1 MYILH
6 FVSNSCLRLSPIT
19 FKYKKMI
26 KREIVVPEG
35 VKYLSDW
42 LGLWS
47 ILPQNEHIILDKQ
60 ICGCGATEMF
70 INSGKKVIL
79 AAPRKQLLFNKYM
92 QHLRDNFHL
101 FRYRGDKKRYFEG
114 VTTPEEMIEIKSNL
128 ADYIYKGGHIILT
141 PYDSLGYVL
150 EQLRYCGQNLE
161 EWIVIVDE
169 FQVIFNDCQFKPVT
183 EYELYRTLQEFQSV
197 VYLSA
202 TPYLEKYLD
211 MSEQFRNITICKLI
225 WPDNMVKLPNV
236 EVIHTSKSSTSLC
249 ESIIDDYRSGNGRT
263 IILENGETFTSQE
276 AVFYINSVKEIV
288 RIIKKMQIRPDEVT
302 IICSATSDNN
312 NKLKH
317 LSNETGF
324 KYTISE
330 VPARGDVHKMFTF
343 CTSTV
348 YVGADFYSES
358 AYSYIFA
365 NPKVKSMAID
375 VSVDLQQ
382 IVGRQRLDLN
392 PFCNSATLYFS
403 TTIPHKTAEEFE
415 AEIAEKNNRTAQQ
428 IENFNAVPNKEM
440 QINLL
445 RNEIEKDGHAE
456 HFCCISKDSNN
467 RDVVVRNEMVE
478 ISQRR
483 SWELLNSIYNSDFS
497 MYKTLS
503 RTVNITKACDSADSD
518 IQKLFS
524 EWSSDNNF
532 SRKMNMYCMMYEN
545 IPEMLSQCSFIERKY
560 HEYYKALGREG
571 LFALQWREDYIK
583 QVLEPTPFDILP
595 KDKIAAELIQTLRP
609 HKEYAKAHI
618 KELLVDIYQKL
629 GIKGSPSASDIEQ
642 YMTVKDSSMRK
653 EGKKIATFKIQSSY
667 RTKVSLFS
675 KMTDV
680 KNPQEYDIDTV
691 LDIIRTSKYFHLKD
705 KIDSA
710 RNAVDKEHYDKAKAQ
725 LPVITW
731 NGTFGEKCS
740 SKLENY
746 SSFVALDFDHIPLEV
761 HSKFVEW
768 IKSFPCVYAYF
779 GTPSGLGYKV
789 IVLHDNYEPLYHYDL
804 YAQLLELF
812 NSPWSDT
819 STSDIARGHYLSYD
833 PSLEVNPNPVPFHFV
848 PSSSLPICTDFR
860 TETIIRDSEGNDVI
874 VQDDDYISNFMY
886 QLQNCIISDDEILRI
901 LQNIWTGEAIAR
913 GRNNAAMSYA
923 GVLCKAGI
931 EQNKAKAF
939 IEHLIPDFEISE
951 IVEYAYSHNIFG
963 CERRRFKRQS
973 R

>member
-1 MYILH
+1 M
-6 FVSNSCLRLSPIT
+6 R
-19 FKYKKMI
+19 KK
-26 KREIVVPEG
+26 EIVVPEG
-35 VKYLSDW
+35 IKYLSDW
-42 LGLWS
+42 TGLWP
-47 ILPQNEHIILDKQ
+47 ILPLNEHVILDKQ

-70 INSGKKVIL
+70 INSGKKIIL
-79 AAPRKQLLFNKYM
+79 AAPRKQLLFNKYS

-101 FRYRGDKKRYFEG
+101 FRYMGDKKRYFEG
-114 VTTPEEMIEIKSNL
+114 ITTPEEMITIKSNL
-128 ADYIYKGGHIILT
+128 ADYIYKGGQVILT

-150 EQLRYCGQNLE
+150 EQIKQCGLSVE
-161 EWIVIVDE
+161 EWTVVVDE

-183 EYELYRTLQEFQSV
+183 EYELYRNLQEFQSV

-211 MSEQFRNITICKLI
+211 MSEQFRNLTICKLV
-225 WPDNMVKLPNV
+225 WPGSMVKKPQI
-236 EVIHTSKSSTSLC
+236 EVIHTSKSPTSLC
-249 ESIIDDYRSGNGRT
+249 ESIIDDYRNGNGRT
-263 IILENGETFTSQE
+263 IILKSGETFTSHE

-288 RIIKKMQIRPDEVT
+288 RIIRKKQIKPDEVT

-317 LSNETGF
+317 LSNEMGF
-324 KYTISE
+324 KYVISE
-330 VPARGDVHKMFTF
+330 IPARGDVHRVFTF

-382 IVGRQRLDLN
+382 IVGRQRLESN

-403 TTIPHKTAEEFE
+403 TTLPHKNAEEFE
-415 AEIAEKNNRTAQQ
+415 AEIAEKNNRTVQQ

-440 QINLL
+440 QIDLL
-445 RNEIEKDGHAE
+445 RNEIIKDGHAK
-456 HFCCISKDSNN
+456 HFCCISKDINN
-467 RDVVVRNEMVE
+467 KDIVVRNEMVE

-497 MYKTLS
+497 MYKALS
-503 RTVNITKACDSADSD
+503 HTVNITKACDSADSE

-524 EWSSDNNF
+524 EWSQDNNF
-532 SRKMNMYCMMYEN
+532 SRKMELYCMMYED
-545 IPEMLSQCSFIERKY
+545 IPDMFLQCNFIERKY
-560 HEYYKALGREG
+560 HQYYKALGRDG
-571 LFALQWREDYIK
+571 LDALQWREDYIK

-595 KDKIAAELIQTLRP
+595 KDKIAAELIQALRP
-609 HKEYAKAHI
+609 HKEYTKAHI

-705 KIDSA
+705 KVDAA

-740 SKLENY
+740 SKLEHY
-746 SSFVALDFDHIPLEV
+746 SSFVALDFDHVPLNKQKE
-761 HSKFVEW
+761 FVEW

-779 GTPSGLGYKV
+779 STPSGEGYKV

-804 YAQLLELF
+804 YAQLLKLF
-812 NSPWSDT
+812 DSPWKDT

-833 PSLEVNPNPVPFHFV
+833 PALEVRINATPFHFV
-848 PSSSLPICTDFR
+848 PSSSQPICTDYC
-860 TETIIRDSEGNDVI
+860 TETIIRDSEGNDMI
-874 VQDDDYISNFMY
+874 VQDDDYISNFMH
-886 QLQNCIISDDEILRI
+886 QLHNCIISDDEILRI
-901 LQNIWTGEAIAR
+901 LKRRWTGEAIAR

-931 EQNKAKAF
+931 EQNKAIAF

-963 CERRRFKRQS
+963 CERRRFKRQN

>member
-1 MYILH
+1 M
-6 FVSNSCLRLSPIT
+6 
-19 FKYKKMI
+19 K
-26 KREIVVPEG
+26 KREIIVPEG

-42 LGLWS
+42 TELWS
-47 ILPQNEHIILDKQ
+47 ILPQNEHLILDKQ

-467 RDVVVRNEMVE
+467 RYVVVRNEMVE

-518 IQKLFS
+518 IRKLFS
-524 EWSSDNNF
+524 EWSKDNNF
-532 SRKMNMYCMMYEN
+532 SRKMELYCMMYEN

-595 KDKIAAELIQTLRP
+595 KDKIAAELIQALRP
-609 HKEYAKAHI
+609 HKEYTKAHI
-618 KELLVDIYQKL
+618 KELLVDIYQ
-629 GIKGSPSASDIEQ
+629 
-642 YMTVKDSSMRK
+642 
-653 EGKKIATFKIQSSY
+653 
-667 RTKVSLFS
+667 
-675 KMTDV
+675 
-680 KNPQEYDIDTV
+680 
-691 LDIIRTSKYFHLKD
+691 
-705 KIDSA
+705 
-710 RNAVDKEHYDKAKAQ
+710 
-725 LPVITW
+725 
-731 NGTFGEKCS
+731 
-740 SKLENY
+740 
-746 SSFVALDFDHIPLEV
+746 
-761 HSKFVEW
+761 
-768 IKSFPCVYAYF
+768 
-779 GTPSGLGYKV
+779 
-789 IVLHDNYEPLYHYDL
+789 
-804 YAQLLELF
+804 
-812 NSPWSDT
+812 
-819 STSDIARGHYLSYD
+819 
-833 PSLEVNPNPVPFHFV
+833 
-848 PSSSLPICTDFR
+848 
-860 TETIIRDSEGNDVI
+860 
-874 VQDDDYISNFMY
+874 
-886 QLQNCIISDDEILRI
+886 
-901 LQNIWTGEAIAR
+901 
-913 GRNNAAMSYA
+913 
-923 GVLCKAGI
+923 
-931 EQNKAKAF
+931 
-939 IEHLIPDFEISE
+939 
-951 IVEYAYSHNIFG
+951 
-963 CERRRFKRQS
+963 RQ
-973 R
+973 